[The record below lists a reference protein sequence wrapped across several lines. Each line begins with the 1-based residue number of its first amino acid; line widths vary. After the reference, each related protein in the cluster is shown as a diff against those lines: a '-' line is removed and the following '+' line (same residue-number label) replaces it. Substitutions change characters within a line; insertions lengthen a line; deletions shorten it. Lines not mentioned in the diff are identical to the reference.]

1 MYLKTSSET
10 VGFMLDA
17 DKKLKQLLSQFFMYT
32 SSPEPLLYHPNTAQS
47 FANISS
53 IFKHEY
59 KRLIIVNISVFVF
72 DLSLLT
78 VTIRPFKT
86 LKD

>member
-1 MYLKTSSET
+1 
-10 VGFMLDA
+10 MLDT

-32 SSPEPLLYHPNTAQS
+32 SSPEPLLYYPNTAQS

-59 KRLIIVNISVFVF
+59 KRLIIVNVCIC
-72 DLSLLT
+72 L
-78 VTIRPFKT
+78 
-86 LKD
+86 